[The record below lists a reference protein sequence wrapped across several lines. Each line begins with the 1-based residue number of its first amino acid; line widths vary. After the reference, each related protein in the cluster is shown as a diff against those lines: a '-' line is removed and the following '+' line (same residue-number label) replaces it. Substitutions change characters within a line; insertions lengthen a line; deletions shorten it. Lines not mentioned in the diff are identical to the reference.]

1 MKQVTLGE
9 WLSDYHPAGKTAQRN
24 SPFNLPGRVAWCVM
38 EVIGPINL
46 AYLLYPH
53 IGNLSNWN
61 LLAASLYIIHYIN
74 RSIVNP
80 LFVAPSIAPT
90 GIMIVASAAWFN
102 WLNSTCLAGW
112 ILGIDHLGYS
122 SSDEGENQGFGGVL
136 PYIGLLLFVIGMI
149 GNIRGER
156 TLWRL
161 RREEALRRQQQQNEK
176 GDSAEKKKG
185 KNPFD
190 NVYVIPPA
198 KGLFRFVL
206 YPHYLSE
213 WLEWLG
219 YVLVGTAVLP
229 GWKDTAS
236 LPLPLAPWFVPFA
249 ALAKRFAVPFPLPAV
264 AFLVNEVTAMVPQA
278 KRGRRWYVNRF
289 GEKAVGG
296 RSAVIPGVSFL

>member
-1 MKQVTLGE
+1 
-9 WLSDYHPAGKTAQRN
+9 
-24 SPFNLPGRVAWCVM
+24 M
-38 EVIGPINL
+38 EIVGPINL
-46 AYLLYPH
+46 AYLLWPH
-53 IGNLSNWN
+53 VGNLSPWN
-61 LLAASLYIIHYIN
+61 LVAASLYMIHYIN
-74 RSIVNP
+74 RAVVNP

-90 GIMIVASAAWFN
+90 GIMIVASAAAFN

-112 ILGIDHLGYS
+112 ILGVDYYYRGDDFFS
-122 SSDEGENQGFGGVL
+122 SSYTGSGEEGKGLGWIL
-136 PYIGLLLFVIGMI
+136 PYIGLPLFAIGMM

-161 RREEALRRQQQQNEK
+161 RREEALRRQQQQREK
-176 GDSAEKKKG
+176 DDEGRRRKEKKG

-190 NVYVIPPA
+190 NVYVMPPA

-206 YPHYLSE
+206 YPHYLFE
-213 WLEWLG
+213 WLEWFG

-229 GWKDTAS
+229 GRKGNNVVS
-236 LPLPLAPWFVPFA
+236 LPLPLPLPPWLVPFA
-249 ALAKRFAVPFPLPAV
+249 ALARRLAVPFPLPAL

-289 GEKAVGG
+289 GEKAVAG